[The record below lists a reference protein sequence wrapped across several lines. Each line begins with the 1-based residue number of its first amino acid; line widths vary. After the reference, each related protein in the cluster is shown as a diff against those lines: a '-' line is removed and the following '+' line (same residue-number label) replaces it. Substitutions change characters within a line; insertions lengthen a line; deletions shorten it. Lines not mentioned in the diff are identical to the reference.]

1 MTGQPAAPLLSVDQ
15 LTKHF
20 QTHRLFQR
28 RHTIHATCCASFE
41 LASGETLG
49 VVGESGSGKTTLL
62 RTMLGLYEPTGG
74 AVRFEGQ
81 PLDYRDHEARRSFW
95 RRIGVVFQDPY
106 SSLDPRMTVSDL
118 LREPLAVT
126 GAKIDPKQ
134 RIRDVL
140 DEVRLPQGV
149 LGRFPHE
156 FSGGQRQRI
165 AIARALMLK
174 PELIALDEP
183 VSSLDVTIQAEIL
196 ELLADIQRETRTA
209 YILISHDLAVVAQT
223 CHAVIV
229 MYGGQIVEAGPTA
242 TVIATPQHPYTQEL
256 LASVPSPD
264 PASER
269 ARIKRRR
276 ELFSATEERTWSLP
290 PCPFDHPPGSPD
302 GDGGVISPGRPTRR
316 RCRPAPER
324 SARGGGRCRRG
335 R

>member
-1 MTGQPAAPLLSVDQ
+1 VTVPGGGSLLRVDR

-28 RHTIHATCCASFE
+28 RHTIHAVCCASFE
-41 LASGETLG
+41 LTGGETLG
-49 VVGESGSGKTTLL
+49 IVGESGSGKTTLL
-62 RTMLGLYEPTGG
+62 RTVLGLYEPTGG
-74 AVRFEGQ
+74 AVYFEGSA
-81 PLDYRDHEARRSFW
+81 LDYRDRAARRAFW

-118 LREPLAVT
+118 LREPLIVT
-126 GAKIDPKQ
+126 GAKMDA
-134 RIRDVL
+134 RERVREVL
-140 DEVRLPQGV
+140 DEVYLPQSV

-174 PELIALDEP
+174 PEFIALDEP

-196 ELLADIQRETRTA
+196 ELLARIQRETQTA

-223 CHAVIV
+223 CHSVIV

-242 TVIATPQHPYTQEL
+242 AVVESPSHPYTQEL
-256 LASVPSPD
+256 LACVPSPD
-264 PASER
+264 PAGER

-276 ELFSATEERTWSLP
+276 ELFSITDERSWTLP
-290 PCPFDHPPGSPD
+290 PCPFE
-302 GDGGVISPGRPTRR
+302 GRD
-316 RCRPAPER
+316 
-324 SARGGGRCRRG
+324 AR
-335 R
+335 